1 MKYLAQFQKFDIERF
16 SEGKEFRIVEC
27 SPLTDRQSNRIIGT
41 VVTVVVFLDNTD
53 YGPGKTG
60 SNLYEKLR
68 FKILDKQLSLPT
80 NARVVPV
87 NPVAKVYG
95 DYNNQ
100 LSVVCDDVRVIEKK
114 DQK

>member
-1 MKYLAQFQKFDIERF
+1 MKHLAQFQSFDFDRF
-16 SEGKEFRIVEC
+16 SEGKEFRVVEC
-27 SPLTDRQSNRIIGT
+27 SPLTDRQTNRIIGT
-41 VVTVVVFLDNTD
+41 VVTCVILVDNTD
-53 YGPGKTG
+53 YGSDKTG
-60 SNLYEKLR
+60 SNIYEKLR
-68 FKILDKQLSLPT
+68 FKILDKQVSLPT

-100 LSVVCDDVRVIEKK
+100 LSVTCDDVKVIKTK